1 MHYEIVLIKIGS
13 EMPSVALVKKSITL
27 KKLSAECRKVIFH
40 PHGEKAPVNWLLPN
54 VGCGFPSLT

>member
-1 MHYEIVLIKIGS
+1 MQFPKNMHYEIVLIKIGS

-40 PHGEKAPVNWLLPN
+40 PYGEKAPVN
-54 VGCGFPSLT
+54 